1 MEPDMQKLMN
11 WILKVAVGTL
21 SSVMVAVV
29 LVLLVGIFLPNE
41 QIDNKEILSII
52 GPAFNTVIGAFVGL
66 LGGLSVSNSMNKPEK
81 ETPPPPA
88 EPESEPDEPEP
99 DLGPH
104 PDHPDE
110 EII

>member
-1 MEPDMQKLMN
+1 MSPEMQKVMN

-21 SSVMVAVV
+21 ASVMVAVV
-29 LVLLVGIFLPNE
+29 LVLLIGIFLPNE
-41 QIDNKEILSII
+41 QIDNKDILAII

-66 LGGLSVSNSMNKPEK
+66 LGGLSLNGSANKTEAV
-81 ETPPPPA
+81 ETPPEPEAPPA
-88 EPESEPDEPEP
+88 EPEP

-110 EII
+110 EV